1 MGNEGKINSL
11 WHDAEKEM
19 PKDGTKVLIYSL
31 GSNFYLCDVRNGNVV
46 GIGGYIW
53 NREIK
58 CWLDINDL
66 IQDSVSDNLQD
77 AADNKAQE
85 AYPVRTKTNKTGTG
99 DYDPNLPRRKAYV
112 KGFVDGYNFRT
123 NKVEDND
130 TNT

>member
-1 MGNEGKINSL
+1 MNDKEVMRVELQRRIRVCESVI
-11 WHDAEKEM
+11 AECKPTE
-19 PKDGTKVLIYSL
+19 
-31 GSNFYLCDVRNGNVV
+31 VV
-46 GIGGYIW
+46 QLESY
-53 NREIK
+53 NIK
-58 CWLDINDL
+58 LSTYKSILFFIDNNMQQEPVND
-66 IQDSVSDNLQD
+66 SLQD